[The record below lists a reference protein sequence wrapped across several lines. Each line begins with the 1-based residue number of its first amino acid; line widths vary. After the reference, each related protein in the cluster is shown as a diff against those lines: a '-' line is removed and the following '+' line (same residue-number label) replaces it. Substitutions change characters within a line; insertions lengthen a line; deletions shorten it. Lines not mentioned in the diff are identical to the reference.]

1 MFCTSL
7 EKGPFGKRFRMH
19 ICLFCFFL
27 VVILLCLFGS
37 FWNYVC
43 IRLFVFDS
51 YFLAFEGSFVGDTG
65 ELWRVTHLIEKE
77 RLINGFTPPQTN
89 MTIEHPPF
97 EDVFPTEIGIFEHHV
112 RFEGSTLCLIEYG
125 RSNPAVQVI
134 YLYIRG
140 LLFYWSRRC
149 ESLAQ
154 VPLFCRPR

>member
-1 MFCTSL
+1 MSCNVL
-7 EKGPFGKRFRMH
+7 HKFGKGAVRKKVSDAYMFV
-19 ICLFCFFL
+19 LFFFGCYF
-27 VVILLCLFGS
+27 VVSFWVILELCLYSS
-37 FWNYVC
+37 FRV
-43 IRLFVFDS
+43 RLLFS
-51 YFLAFEGSFVGDTG
+51 C
-65 ELWRVTHLIEKE
+65 LWRFFC
-77 RLINGFTPPQTN
+77 GFRVNCGWSPPQTN